1 MKRALR
7 SVGFGRRILISFA
20 AAAFAASLGPTA
32 AYADDY
38 PSRPVTFVV
47 GFGVGGSADRTARA
61 LAQFLPAE
69 LGQPVTVVNREGA
82 GGQLAATYVL
92 SQPAD
97 GYTLLAT
104 AISPYLANSIIHTG
118 ATYTLDDFAFINGQW
133 SDWDVIAL
141 NKDREFQTLAEFMK
155 SVQANP
161 RQHSASVVT
170 GSAGELTAYLLME
183 AAGLPNDALNVVT
196 YESGGAARAA
206 VAGGQVDITIVGGEG
221 TEGIREMIRPLAVVR
236 DDSAEGWDAPP
247 VNEALG
253 EAGME
258 IPVVNGSI
266 RGLAASAE
274 FRDSQPE
281 AWKKLVSAYERT
293 MQNPEFIAFLK
304 QNDIGADWLGP
315 EKTAEIVK
323 RNYEILERYKDK
335 IEK

>member
-1 MKRALR
+1 MRRTLQF
-7 SVGFGRRILISFA
+7 VGFSRRVVLGLA
-20 AAAFAASLGPTA
+20 AAAVAASVAPMA
-32 AYADDY
+32 AFADDY

-61 LAQFLPAE
+61 LAQFLPQE

-104 AISPYLANSIIHTG
+104 SISPYLANSILTTG

-133 SDWDVIAL
+133 SDWDVVAL
-141 NKDREFQTLAEFMK
+141 NKDREFQTLADFMAAVK
-155 SVQANP
+155 ANP
-161 RQHSASVVT
+161 GKHSASVVT

-183 AAGLPNDALNVVT
+183 AAGLPTDAMNVVT
-196 YESGGAARAA
+196 YESGSAARAA

-236 DDSAEGWDAPP
+236 DDRAEGWDAPP

-253 EAGME
+253 EAGMD

-266 RGLAASAE
+266 RGLAAPAA
-274 FRDSQPE
+274 FRNENPA
-281 AWKKLVSAYERT
+281 AWQKLVSAYERT
-293 MQNPEFIAFLK
+293 MKNPEFIAFLK
-304 QNDIGADWLGP
+304 QNDIGAEWLGP
-315 EKTAEIVK
+315 DKTTEVVK
-323 RNYEILERYKDK
+323 RNYDILEKYKDI

>member
-1 MKRALR
+1 MNSLLR
-7 SVGFGRRILISFA
+7 SVGLGRRVVLCLA
-20 AAAFAASLGPTA
+20 AGALAASLMPVA
-32 AYADDY
+32 AQAEDY

-61 LAQFLPAE
+61 LAQFLPEE
-69 LGQPVTVVNREGA
+69 LGQPVTVVNRDGA

-104 AISPYLANSIIHTG
+104 ALSPYLANSIIHTD
-118 ATYTLDDFAFINGQW
+118 ASYSLDDFAFVNGQW

-141 NKDREFQTLAEFMK
+141 NKDREFQTLAEFMAAVK
-155 SVQANP
+155 ANP
-161 RQHSASVVT
+161 GEHSASVVT

-183 AAGLPNDALNVVT
+183 AAGLPADAMNVVT

-221 TEGIREMIRPLAVVR
+221 TEGIRDMIRPLAVVR
-236 DDSAEGWDAPP
+236 DDRAEGWDAPP
-247 VNEALG
+247 VNEALA

-258 IPVVNGSI
+258 IPVVSGSI
-266 RGLAASAE
+266 RGLAAPAA
-274 FRDSQPE
+274 FRDENPE
-281 AWKKLVSAYERT
+281 AWQKLVSAYEKT
-293 MQNPEFIAFLK
+293 MKNPEFIAFLK

-315 EKTAEIVK
+315 DKTTEVVK
-323 RNYEILERYKDK
+323 RNYEILERYKDL

>member
-1 MKRALR
+1 MNKTLR
-7 SVGFGRRILISFA
+7 SVAIARRTVVALA
-20 AAAFAASLGPTA
+20 AAAVAATLVPMAAS
-32 AYADDY
+32 ADDY

-61 LAQFLPAE
+61 LAQFLPEE
-69 LGQPVTVVNREGA
+69 LGQPVTVVNRDGA

-104 AISPYLANSIIHTG
+104 AVSPYLANSIIHTG
-118 ATYTLDDFAFINGQW
+118 ASYTLDDFAFVNGQW
-133 SDWDVIAL
+133 SDWDIIAL
-141 NKDREFQTLAEFMK
+141 NKDREFTTLAEFMEAVK
-155 SVQANP
+155 ANP
-161 RQHSASVVT
+161 GTHSASVVT

-183 AAGLPNDALNVVT
+183 AAGLPNDAMNVVT

-221 TEGIREMIRPLAVVR
+221 TEGIRDMIRPLAVVR
-236 DDSAEGWDAPP
+236 EEAAEGWDGPP
-247 VNEALG
+247 VNEALA

-258 IPVVNGSI
+258 IPLVNGSI
-266 RGLAASAE
+266 RGLAAPAE
-274 FRDSQPE
+274 FRDTNPE
-281 AWKKLVSAYERT
+281 GWQKLVSAYERT
-293 MQNPEFIAFLK
+293 MKNPEFIAFLK

-315 EKTAEIVK
+315 DKTTEVVK
-323 RNYEILERYKDK
+323 RNYEILLRYKDK

>member
-1 MKRALR
+1 MNRALR
-7 SVGFGRRILISFA
+7 SVDLGRRLVMGVA
-20 AAAFAASLGPTA
+20 AATVVAALMPA
-32 AYADDY
+32 AAVADDY
-38 PSRPVTFVV
+38 PTRPVTFVV

-61 LAQFLPAE
+61 LAQFLPEE
-69 LGQPVTVVNREGA
+69 LGQPVTVVNRDGA

-118 ATYTLDDFAFINGQW
+118 ASYTLDDFAFVNGQW
-133 SDWDVIAL
+133 SDWDIIAL
-141 NKDREFQTLAEFMK
+141 NKDREFQTLAEFMA
-155 SVQANP
+155 SVKANP
-161 RQHSASVVT
+161 GKHSASVVT

-183 AAGLPNDALNVVT
+183 AAGLPNDAMNVVT
-196 YESGGAARAA
+196 YEGGGAARAA

-221 TEGIREMIRPLAVVR
+221 TEGIRDMVRPLAVVR
-236 DDSAEGWDAPP
+236 DDPAEDWDAPP

-253 EAGME
+253 EASME

-266 RGLAASAE
+266 RGLAAPAE
-274 FRDSQPE
+274 FRDSNPE
-281 AWKKLVSAYERT
+281 GWEKLVSAYERT
-293 MQNPEFIAFLK
+293 MKNPEFIAFLK

-315 EKTAEIVK
+315 DKTTEMVK
-323 RNYEILERYKDK
+323 RNYEILRRYKDK